1 MEKIKEGIY
10 SCILM
15 EIMIQLMIFKIIS
28 KKNLIHIIIL
38 FIVFLLYSHG
48 FYFHDHGFFNLFFY
62 FIILSIITIIF
73 IPLDCILFY
82 YNNRI
87 FKINNIYIFMLITFY
102 FFVNFILSNIFA
114 NCSDRSKG
122 LNETYI
128 INNKSLYS

>member
-28 KKNLIHIIIL
+28 KKNL
-38 FIVFLLYSHG
+38 FLLYSHG

>member
-1 MEKIKEGIY
+1 
-10 SCILM
+10 M

-38 FIVFLLYSHG
+38 FIVFLLYRHG

-87 FKINNIYIFMLITFY
+87 FKINNIYIFMLINWFWLKNQY
-102 FFVNFILSNIFA
+102 Y
-114 NCSDRSKG
+114 
-122 LNETYI
+122 YI
-128 INNKSLYS
+128 